1 MKTLQAYVKRENDWR
16 MIFKAQPLSLDTASD
31 RQKVAD
37 NIDSKL
43 SPENL
48 TCDGELSRAEV
59 NRRYRELTAV
69 AKELKALDPNVRMYE
84 FA

>member
-16 MIFKAQPLSLDTASD
+16 MIFKSQPLSLDTASD